1 MVHFNVQLKELHK
14 QAARKRYLEKVL
26 TDLRSQQEELV
37 DKVAELE
44 EIKIDE
50 QEDVER
56 LEGRSLAALFYILV
70 GKMDEMLDKE
80 RQEAYAARVKFDA
93 AVKSLEFVEYEIQK
107 NEDELETLQDCEEK
121 YEQVLREK
129 AEAIVASADE
139 NAAEILRLEERYSQL
154 LSEKKELQEAIDAG
168 EIAFRIA
175 EDVEASLGKADS
187 WATWD
192 KLGGGILAD
201 LAKHD
206 ELDKAQYQIESLQV
220 QLRKFKTELADTTVE
235 ADIQVNMDEVTKFA
249 DFFFDGLFIDWSVA
263 NAIRESLNQIQQT
276 IEQIE
281 ELLIHLHGLL
291 TKTECELDEV
301 VKKIEKLVIQA

>member
-1 MVHFNVQLKELHK
+1 MVHFNVQLKELHE

-107 NEDELETLQDCEEK
+107 NEDELETLQDLEEK

-139 NAAEILRLEERYSQL
+139 NAAEILRLEEWYSQL

-192 KLGGGILAD
+192 KFGGGILAD

-291 TKTECELDEV
+291 TKTERELDEV
-301 VKKIEKLVIQA
+301 VKKVEKLVVQA